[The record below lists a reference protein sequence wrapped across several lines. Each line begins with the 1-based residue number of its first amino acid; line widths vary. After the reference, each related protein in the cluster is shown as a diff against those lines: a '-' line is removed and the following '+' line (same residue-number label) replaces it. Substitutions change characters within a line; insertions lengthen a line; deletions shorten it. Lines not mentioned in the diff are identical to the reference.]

1 MAAIG
6 VNWKDV
12 WKPVWKTVWRQAGA
26 VTHATSGVL
35 TGAGAAVVGSA
46 ARLRSFDTSGALIG
60 AGAIVVGSAA
70 HIAIHGTSGVLIG
83 PGSVIVGAASRSG
96 SATTHDTT
104 GVLVGAGG
112 RIVGY
117 VSNGLVTAI
126 SNRGRMVLDVKALA
140 DTKRITFDFISQ
152 MVAGE
157 SLVSAA
163 NTISIYSG
171 SDPGGTLVFLSSPV
185 VAGSRAI
192 QYITGG
198 AAGCMYQIISRGIT
212 TMNRNTYLNSFLL
225 VL

>member
-1 MAAIG
+1 MFG
-6 VNWKDV
+6 H
-12 WKPVWKTVWRQAGA
+12 RFFGA
-26 VTHATSGVL
+26 RFFGPRYWGDGASIVAHLTSGVL
-35 TGAGAAVVGSA
+35 TGAGA
-46 ARLRSFDTSGALIG
+46 LI
-60 AGAIVVGSAA
+60 VGSAA
-70 HIAIHGTSGVLIG
+70 HIAVHGTSGILAGAGALIVGSAAHIAVHPTSGVLTG
-83 PGSVIVGAASRSG
+83 AGSSIVGAASRSG